1 MDKLNPEIP
10 IPRIIIFSSR
20 NRRAD
25 SDDIFLHVQSAVSRQ
40 RDGRRHGPHP
50 WLTLD
55 PGQASQSR
63 HQDVRDGSEQ

>member
-10 IPRIIIFSSR
+10 IRRIIIFSSR

-50 WLTLD
+50 RLTLD